1 MGRGAGDWSNAAM
14 RQFNRI
20 REIKLVGFYYSPTYL
35 SVKSPSQTQAG
46 LLSFHQATIIFNN
59 FLMFDAKV
67 SNLP

>member
-20 REIKLVGFYYSPTYL
+20 REIKLMGFYYSPTYL

-59 FLMFDAKV
+59 F
-67 SNLP
+67 